1 MRTGIYARVS
11 TQRQAQA
18 DGLAQQIDRLQAHA
32 LQQGWS
38 VAPEH
43 IFRDDGYSGAKLTR
57 PGLERLRD
65 RAALRELDRVLIT
78 APDRLARNYV
88 HQVLL
93 LEEITATGCEV
104 EFLDRPMSQDPHDQ
118 LLLQIRG
125 AVAEYERTLITERMR
140 RGRLRKLQAGVLL
153 PWIRVPYGY
162 RVDPDRPRDP
172 AGVRQDQAEAAVV
185 AEMFA
190 WYADEGRSLYG
201 LAKKLH
207 QDAVRPPRAQGR
219 WGVPSLRGILTN
231 PVYTGE
237 VYTGRIQVACRPGA
251 AVTTRRIRPRED
263 WIAVASIPAIVT
275 QEQFDRVQAK
285 LAQNRQF
292 ASRNN
297 TAQSYLLRGLVS
309 CGVCG
314 LACFGRCLQS
324 QHRYYCCRGKLSA
337 FHSHRETKCRSRFI
351 PAEPIESL
359 VWEDLCRLLTHPEAI
374 SYALERAHG
383 GHWLPQDL
391 QARRDALKRGQVSVE
406 QQIER
411 LTEAY
416 LSEVVGLEEYRR
428 RRHDLEQK
436 VQSLG
441 AQRQQLEAQVD
452 RQGEIARLSLSIDEF
467 CRRVQKGLEQATWE
481 QKRQLIEWLVVRVIV
496 TDGDVEI
503 RYAIPTSP
511 NGEATRFCHLHS
523 DYRDHP
529 QMAQARSCRTART
542 TAAGRTS
549 CPGKPRRKSGP
560 SSVLCAARPA
570 FRSMI

>member
-1 MRTGIYARVS
+1 MKTGIYARVS

-43 IFRDDGYSGAKLTR
+43 IFRDDGYSGAKLTQ

-93 LEEITATGCEV
+93 LEEITATGCQV
-104 EFLDRPMSQDPHDQ
+104 DFLDRPMSQDPHDQ

-125 AVAEYERTLITERMR
+125 AVAEYERTLIMERMR

-162 RVDPDRPRDP
+162 RVNPDRPRDP

-207 QDAVRPPRAQGR
+207 QDAVRPPRARGR

-237 VYTGRIQVACRPGA
+237 VYAGRIQAACRPGA
-251 AVTTRRIRPRED
+251 AVTTRCIRPRED
-263 WIAVASIPAIVT
+263 WMAVASIPAIVT

-297 TAQSYLLRGLVS
+297 TAQRYLLQGLVS

-314 LACFGRCLQS
+314 LACFGRCLRS
-324 QHRYYCCRGKLSA
+324 QHRYYCCRGKLTA
-337 FHSHRETKCRSRFI
+337 HHPYRETKCRSRFI
-351 PAEPIESL
+351 PAQPLESS
-359 VWEDLCRLLTHPEAI
+359 VWADLCGLATHPEAI
-374 SYALERAHG
+374 RYALERAHG

-391 QARRDALKRGQVSVE
+391 QARRAALKRGQVRVE
-406 QQIER
+406 QQNER

-428 RRHDLEQK
+428 RRHYLEQK
-436 VQSLG
+436 AQSLG

-452 RQGEIARLSLSIDEF
+452 RQREISRLSLSIDEF

-496 TDGDVEI
+496 TDDEVEI

-523 DYRDHP
+523 DYR
-529 QMAQARSCRTART
+529 A
-542 TAAGRTS
+542 
-549 CPGKPRRKSGP
+549 
-560 SSVLCAARPA
+560 SVLSLEGLAPDRDPL
-570 FRSMI
+570 